1 MWRYPYPVGVPL
13 NMAEYSGLS
22 ERPPPWRLPARPS
35 PQKRLS
41 RRPRRPGS
49 DRPARGRHPSRCRC
63 RGCGRGWPPGDRARP
78 RAAPGIRA
86 TAELTLGRAPAPA
99 GRVRHGDRAPPSSV
113 PPIHTQR
120 ADHRGLQGHG
130 LEPHL
135 GEAGLCQGRLPLPT
149 PGRRGLV
156 AGPRA
161 PRLMGHG
168 YQATAPQQAA
178 ELLQRRNRL
187 TPEHRRVDGEDLVER
202 LVEGEQVLGDGAEPQ
217 IDHSAPEALGIEPLR
232 PPHHQLGVVDPAH
245 VPLPR
250 QAAKLPYRDARS
262 KADLQHAI
270 LRPHVEQG
278 HRPRVPPAVRG
289 AVGHEQAR
297 YAPPEAGW
305 APELGADGGGDPLSQ
320 LHGLDSFTPSS
331 GLRRVLAVPNG
342 RLAGP
347 RRRAPPAPT
356 PRRPAR
362 WMYRSPRWG

>member
-1 MWRYPYPVGVPL
+1 MFTMRPELASRRSSAATSGSR
-13 NMAEYSGLS
+13 YSG
-22 ERPPPWRLPARPS
+22 E
-35 PQKRLS
+35 
-41 RRPRRPGS
+41 S
-49 DRPARGRHPSRCRC
+49 DRTRSSQSTATEWKNLRT
-63 RGCGRGWPPGDRARP
+63 RP
-78 RAAPGIRA
+78 LKSHQLQGNRA
-86 TAELTLGRAPAPA
+86 TAELTARPSARTSGPGARRGPGSAIK
-99 GRVRHGDRAPPSSV
+99 RPPV
-113 PPIHTQR
+113 HAQR

-135 GEAGLCQGRLPLPT
+135 GEAGLGQDRLHLPT

-178 ELLQRRNRL
+178 ELLQSRDRL

-202 LVEGEQVLGDGAEPQ
+202 LVEGGQVLGDGAEPQ
-217 IDHSAPEALGIEPLR
+217 VDHSVPEALGIEPLR
-232 PPHHQLGVVDPAH
+232 PPQHQLGMVDPAH

-250 QAAKLPYRDARS
+250 EAAKLPYRNARS

-270 LRPHVEQG
+270 LRPHLEQG
-278 HRPRVPPAVRG
+278 HRPRVPPAVRR

-305 APELGADGGGDPLSQ
+305 VPELGADGGGDPLSQ

-331 GLRRVLAVPNG
+331 GLRRVPAVPNG
-342 RLAGP
+342 RPEGP

-362 WMYRSPRWG
+362 WTYRSPRWG